1 MLIVAGKVVVEE
13 DAIGRAKKALGT
25 MEAETR
31 KESGCQDYTFSIE
44 ISDPTVLRIFERWES
59 MAALE
64 AHFATPHMA
73 AFGVAISQIQPKSMD
88 VKVYDVAGELPMPSR
103 G

>member
-1 MLIVAGKVVVEE
+1 MLIVVAAITVEE
-13 DAIGRAKKALGT
+13 GAVEKVRDALAT
-25 MEAETR
+25 MENETR
-31 KESGCQDYTFSIE
+31 KEPGCQTYAFSVDVN
-44 ISDPTVLRIFERWES
+44 DPTMVRIIERWDD

-73 AFGVAISQIQPKSMD
+73 AFGGAIAQIAPKNMD
-88 VKVYDVAGELPMPSR
+88 VKVYDVAGEVPLPGR